1 MQHPNSL
8 HLIWKVVRRPVLGG
22 AHVSCVSSSA
32 FSAWHVRCQMDVK
45 FSPRFDSSGDGKLS
59 FHEFVAALA
68 IMIRGT
74 EDRNKLLSVK
84 GL

>member
-1 MQHPNSL
+1 MQHPSSL
-8 HLIWKVVRRPVLGG
+8 HRIWKVVRRPVLGG

>member
-1 MQHPNSL
+1 
-8 HLIWKVVRRPVLGG
+8 
-22 AHVSCVSSSA
+22 
-32 FSAWHVRCQMDVK
+32 MDVK

-74 EDRNKLLSVK
+74 EDRNKLLVSRVCK
-84 GL
+84 IKIESRFNRVHHEFMFSWRWSCFRIFV